1 MITNMFLESKFKID
15 NGIYFIEIENIKD
28 SVPFEVETTDKK
40 GILKVTLFVSVEYM
54 PGQWDE
60 EEDEHFAFVDENF
73 NSKDY
78 VLCYPRQQED
88 KFLIIAIPKSKW
100 TIQ

>member
-1 MITNMFLESKFKID
+1 MIANMFLESKFKID
-15 NGIYFIEIENIKD
+15 NEIYFIEIESIED
-28 SVPFEVETTDKK
+28 SVPFEVETTDRK
-40 GILKVTLFVSVEYM
+40 GMLKVTFFVSVEYM